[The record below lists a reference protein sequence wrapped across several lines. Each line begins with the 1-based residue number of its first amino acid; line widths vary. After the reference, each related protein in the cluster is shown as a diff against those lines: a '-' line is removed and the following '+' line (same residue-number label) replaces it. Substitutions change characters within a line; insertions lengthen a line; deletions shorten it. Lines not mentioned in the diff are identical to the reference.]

1 MTLDAQIQLAPMPEP
16 VSNNA
21 VTVAY
26 VDGQPYVYSFAGI
39 DTSKIWSGI
48 HNKAFRYSVAA
59 DQWEAIDPL
68 PSPEGRIAAAAS
80 TVKNKIYI
88 IGGYRVFSSGNEIS
102 LNKVHRYDPVMNA
115 YMFDGA
121 PVPIPIDDH
130 VQAVWRDSLIYVI
143 TGWSNNGNVNNVQIY
158 NPVADAWLAGTPLP
172 PGDDNYKVFGASGV
186 IVGDTIYYAGG
197 ATDDCCSPAFPPI
210 AYFRKGIID
219 PADPTQIDWS
229 GFAAPEAQGYRMG
242 ATTHGDFALWFGGS
256 ALTYNYAGI
265 DYNGSGGVEP
275 MDRWLSYQ
283 TQWQEFEVNEDQGIA
298 VMDLR
303 GVAKLQDG
311 MYILAGGMTAGQ
323 QVTDQTLLVEVVQV
337 SDTEAT
343 VAEKESVFYPNP
355 SGGVFTL
362 QEAGTYTVECRSVK
376 GTVLRRLTLSAGD
389 QIDCTDLP
397 AGPYLLQLW
406 QEGVLKSSERVII
419 QR

>member
-1 MTLDAQIQLAPMPEP
+1 MQTIFRLLLPLLWTMTLDAQIQLAPMPEP

-115 YMFDGA
+115 YLFDGA

-197 ATDDCCSPAFPPI
+197 ATDDC
-210 AYFRKGIID
+210 
-219 PADPTQIDWS
+219 
-229 GFAAPEAQGYRMG
+229 
-242 ATTHGDFALWFGGS
+242 
-256 ALTYNYAGI
+256 
-265 DYNGSGGVEP
+265 
-275 MDRWLSYQ
+275 
-283 TQWQEFEVNEDQGIA
+283 
-298 VMDLR
+298 
-303 GVAKLQDG
+303 
-311 MYILAGGMTAGQ
+311 
-323 QVTDQTLLVEVVQV
+323 
-337 SDTEAT
+337 
-343 VAEKESVFYPNP
+343 
-355 SGGVFTL
+355 
-362 QEAGTYTVECRSVK
+362 
-376 GTVLRRLTLSAGD
+376 
-389 QIDCTDLP
+389 
-397 AGPYLLQLW
+397 
-406 QEGVLKSSERVII
+406 
-419 QR
+419 